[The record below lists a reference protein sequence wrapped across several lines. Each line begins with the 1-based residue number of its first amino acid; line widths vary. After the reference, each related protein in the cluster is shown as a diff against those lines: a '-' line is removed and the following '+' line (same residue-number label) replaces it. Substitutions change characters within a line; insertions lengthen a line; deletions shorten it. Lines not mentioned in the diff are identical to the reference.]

1 MRFKGSIIFIM
12 LFLLYSFNSRAERH
26 EKGEPQAD
34 KINALLA
41 TANEYDLRNDI
52 DGRDS
57 LFDAALEYATLS
69 SEDTQIVKIYNRYF
83 EQTEEYFT
91 ERAIFYAKNLRQLA
105 DKKNDNSWHAYG
117 YIASAKVSLYR
128 NKVKEALDD
137 AGQAFYYASLTAN
150 PALKVRTML
159 LMGSCLELSNK
170 KVEAFRKYTDALYL
184 SRKSENEELIFT
196 CYQYLAA
203 FYFLID
209 NMEKAKEYKM
219 EQFKMLQAEH
229 EVDSVRFIK
238 LSLNLAGFLFDNN
251 ERQPAEK
258 ITEKVLDYTFR
269 HRYERLN
276 QLMFITYR
284 TYLINNGYF
293 EELSE
298 LYTERYPEELENISK
313 RSPALY
319 NRLKAF
325 IAEVNGQPDSS
336 EYYYKIAEEQLANG
350 NRDDVYLSNFYKRY
364 GEFLLRRGKLNEAE
378 VKLQQAFV
386 HAKDA
391 QYLPYLTELTQ
402 ELDSL
407 YYSQG
412 KTDEAY
418 KYAKYN
424 LQYSRQAELVHQE
437 EELLKL
443 EVENEA
449 RERELMAHREAEE
462 TERKH
467 NIQYMGISIGIV
479 IVFIILL
486 MMGSFKVPKIVL
498 SGLGFFS
505 FIFLFEFIIMLAD
518 HKIHHI
524 THGEPVTF
532 LAFKVV
538 LIGIL
543 LPLHHW
549 MEHKVVHYLSTH
561 KLIDTSKIS
570 LKGIKAK
577 LFKPKAQPVA
587 PAPVVEEEAGDEP
600 LEKH

>member
-1 MRFKGSIIFIM
+1 MRFNGSIVFIL
-12 LFLLYSFNSRAERH
+12 LFLLYSFTGRAEKH
-26 EKGEPQAD
+26 EKREPQAD
-34 KINALLA
+34 KINDLLA

-57 LFDAALEYATLS
+57 LFDAALEYAALS
-69 SEDTQIVKIYNRYF
+69 SEDSQLVKIYSRYF
-83 EQTEEYFT
+83 ENPEEYFT
-91 ERAIFYAKNLRQLA
+91 DRAVSYAKNLKQLA
-105 DKKNDNSWHAYG
+105 NKQNDNSWHSYA
-117 YIASAKVSLYR
+117 YIASAKVNLYK

-137 AGQAFYYASLTAN
+137 AGQAFYYASLTVN
-150 PALKVRTML
+150 PTLKVRTML

-170 KVEAFRKYTDALYL
+170 KVEAFKKYTDALYL
-184 SRKSENEELIFT
+184 SRKSDRDDLIFT
-196 CYQYLAA
+196 CYQHLAS
-203 FYFLID
+203 FYSLID

-219 EQFKMLQAEH
+219 AQFKMLQKEY

-251 ERQPAEK
+251 EREPAEK
-258 ITEKVLDYTFR
+258 ITRHALEYSIRHNYTRFKVILFG
-269 HRYERLN
+269 
-276 QLMFITYR
+276 TYR

-293 EELSE
+293 KELSE
-298 LYTERYPEELENISK
+298 LYTERYPEELDIISK
-313 RSPALY
+313 RNPALY

-325 IAEVNGQPDSS
+325 ISEVNGQPDSS
-336 EYYYKIAEEQLANG
+336 EYYYKLAEGQLSTG
-350 NRDDVYLSNFYKRY
+350 NRDNVYLSNFYKRY

-412 KTDEAY
+412 KTAEAY
-418 KYAKYN
+418 QFAKLN

-449 RERELMAHREAEE
+449 RERELIAHREVEE

-467 NIQYMGISIGIV
+467 NIQYMGISIMIV
-479 IVFIILL
+479 VFFIILAML
-486 MMGSFKVPKIVL
+486 GSFKVPAAVL
-498 SGLGFFS
+498 KGLGFIS
-505 FIFLFEFIIMLAD
+505 FIFFFEFIIMLAD

-532 LAFKVV
+532 LAFKIV
-538 LIGIL
+538 LIAIL

-570 LKGIKAK
+570 LKGFAK
-577 LFKPKAQPVA
+577 KVFKPNAQPVVQI
-587 PAPVVEEEAGDEP
+587 PDEGSKEEP
-600 LEKH
+600 IEKH